1 MTNIE
6 IFINRYNPNVENSY
20 MKTIKTL
27 LRFPK
32 YSNLSLKNNSII
44 IGKVNKLDL
53 VIYYLKKIF
62 YFINFIF
69 YFLTLQ
75 YEVFA
80 GIEEKIIINKKNN
93 YFSNNNILGSDI
105 NFYINENMVII
116 PRLSISFGTLLFY
129 GISVIRNSESIFL
142 DNPVD
147 FNLYNVEIG
156 KNYVNDYLL
165 NKEFGKGFYLES
177 HRLPH
182 IYHFNSNKH
191 SGYIIVAKKLNSMFL
206 IHAIDVSQMNNCILV
221 INPYVYHSDAY
232 LVGSINV
239 AYGKINEYKTY
250 IILDNYRNI
259 VNFEIVKK

>member
-1 MTNIE
+1 MTNIK
-6 IFINRYNPNVENSY
+6 ICINRYNPNVENSY

-27 LRFPK
+27 LIIPK
-32 YSNLSLKNNSII
+32 NSKLSLKNNLIF
-44 IGKVNKLDL
+44 IGKVNKFDL
-53 VIYYLKKIF
+53 VTHYLKKIF

-80 GIEEKIIINKKNN
+80 GIEEKIINNKKNN
-93 YFSNNNILGSDI
+93 NFSNNNILGADI

-116 PRLSISFGTLLFY
+116 PRLSISIGALLFY
-129 GISVIRNSESIFL
+129 GVSVLRDCESIFL
-142 DNPVD
+142 DNPID

-156 KNYVNDYLL
+156 KNYVKDYLL

-177 HRLPH
+177 HGLPH

-191 SGYIIVAKKLNSMFL
+191 SGYIIVAKKLNSIFL
-206 IHAIDVSQMNNCILV
+206 IHAIDVSQMKDCILV

-239 AYGKINEYKTY
+239 AYGKINDYKTY
-250 IILDNYRNI
+250 IILDNYKNI
-259 VNFEIVKK
+259 VNFEIVNK